1 MEQEAVE
8 TAQQL
13 QTALNDLS
21 AKKPELY
28 RQQAGAFER
37 AWQELGLEL
46 VGAEPQA
53 RVQEAPKAQEAAKV
67 DFSTVDSRAFMRHMA
82 RAAKNNGP
90 EWKHL
95 DELTRRIESSKAK
108 EKLEVPLYYV
118 NRMKED
124 SMRTIR
130 TVDTPEESAGDYS
143 IGGIGLQKLRKH
155 MKQLHNSDPK
165 LYGEVFG
172 PFVQAMGKIDF
183 TQEQASYSELV
194 QKQKAEQAEEKDQE
208 RQAQEEAMRRKVT
221 LYGNVEVTD
230 NTGIYHFDRIRN
242 DIVNDPGFREDPPSI
257 DPQQMARLIFV
268 TANATDFGVDQPL
281 SPDFKDAIES
291 ESKRMLKGAPTYYE
305 RLAKEPEVAR
315 LLSQREE
322 GQTWYATS
330 QRKLA
335 GYMLDVFDK
344 RHEPNRASEEARK
357 AASAALTEAYDT
369 MREYGSTL
377 QDAGNEEIGVFYKC
391 LREAQRKQGNSR
403 AADNLDLAASGRAF
417 LDSITA
423 PGTEQTT
430 ETRECFKATLT
441 AMRALSPAD
450 EFAQVC
456 RDMNERRGIADNP
469 ADLDYVTPEMFDAK
483 DLKSGLKLIDDLKK
497 NLKTDESARDA
508 AAKIMAARILTNTKG
523 GKASYL
529 DMPISQTRVDQV
541 AAALKGSESFS
552 RWLGGLDKNK
562 AARLLSGHG
571 GDLEKS
577 FKDHLKK
584 LPAGELKNDPAL
596 RRYMPTAKERIEE
609 LQKQAEAA
617 GKERKELR
625 KRYAGM
631 YKEYKVKQAGMQ
643 QVQAAARG
651 FTGGYLRAAL
661 AGAGKLA
668 EDKEKKFKIDDL
680 TTGLRGSSPEFDK
693 MAAAAKKAAE
703 MERELRATPIA
714 PTTYNQRRREIDE
727 AVEELGRTSDAYL
740 EKKMRERKA
749 KSLEELRGKND
760 YEQARI
766 DHAKRI
772 REFALAY
779 EKPVP
784 LRGEDVTAMTKQD
797 LEEGRIASELGEMQD
812 KQQAMKLVAELYAKQ
827 QKPGTPDLE
836 TLLQQQKE
844 DREKQ
849 SVEVQSKVDPKLIFK
864 PIKQPEPG
872 GPEVGA

>member
-1 MEQEAVE
+1 MPRYTAQGKKTVDAFLKNRDAWRTLQDLGRSSPEDDPALEPLRTAARAFSGRLGALDGMPERPYEVVEQEAVE

-67 DFSTVDSRAFMRHMA
+67 DFSTVDHRAFMRHMA

-90 EWKHL
+90 EWKLL

-130 TVDTPEESAGDYS
+130 TVDTPEESAGDYFV
-143 IGGIGLQKLRKH
+143 GGIGLQQLRKH
-155 MKQLHNSDPK
+155 MKKLQNADPK

-183 TQEQASYSELV
+183 TQEQASYSELE

-357 AASAALTEAYDT
+357 AAAAALTEAYDT

-391 LREAQRKQGNSR
+391 LREAQSKQGNSR

-552 RWLGGLDKNK
+552 RWLGGMDKNK

-617 GKERKELR
+617 AKERKELR

-631 YKEYKVKQAGMQ
+631 YKEYKVKRDDLMKQMAEKGVPEN
-643 QVQAAARG
+643 QVNTDEYLEEDEKALRKVNKQTDEADLRRAKAAAETIAIRNACKVERG
-651 FTGGYLRAAL
+651 
-661 AGAGKLA
+661 GAG
-668 EDKEKKFKIDDL
+668 
-680 TTGLRGSSPEFDK
+680 
-693 MAAAAKKAAE
+693 
-703 MERELRATPIA
+703 
-714 PTTYNQRRREIDE
+714 
-727 AVEELGRTSDAYL
+727 LGRQIPPS
-740 EKKMRERKA
+740 
-749 KSLEELRGKND
+749 GK
-760 YEQARI
+760 EAISRT
-766 DHAKRI
+766 R
-772 REFALAY
+772 F
-779 EKPVP
+779 PP
-784 LRGEDVTAMTKQD
+784 WWAMMTV
-797 LEEGRIASELGEMQD
+797 GRC
-812 KQQAMKLVAELYAKQ
+812 
-827 QKPGTPDLE
+827 
-836 TLLQQQKE
+836 
-844 DREKQ
+844 
-849 SVEVQSKVDPKLIFK
+849 
-864 PIKQPEPG
+864 
-872 GPEVGA
+872 